1 MFDDDLGVM
10 LEAQIHN
17 DQDIVGKAGMLETA
31 CRKLP
36 FIEGPRF
43 AKRSDVQGRECIDMT
58 FIGLTQIVVQASAHK
73 SSLGVFPVR
82 DAR

>member
-1 MFDDDLGVM
+1 
-10 LEAQIHN
+10 
-17 DQDIVGKAGMLETA
+17 
-31 CRKLP
+31 
-36 FIEGPRF
+36 
-43 AKRSDVQGRECIDMT
+43 MT